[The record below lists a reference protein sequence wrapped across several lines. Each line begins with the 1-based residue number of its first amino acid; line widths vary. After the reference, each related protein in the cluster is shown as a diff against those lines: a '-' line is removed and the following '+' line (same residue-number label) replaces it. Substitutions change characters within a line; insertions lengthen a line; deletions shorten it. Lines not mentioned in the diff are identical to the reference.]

1 MLFANGGIR
10 LGKKYYYHICGLNVR
25 SEIELPEA
33 WEVPC
38 FNTPEVEI
46 YYGKMPAQVNEQ
58 KECGSK
64 AGYWRPNSTWFHT
77 EHVGDFYV
85 SEGKEIV
92 VELEEM
98 IDDRLLRAMILGAGI
113 GNILVHKNILAL
125 HGGAVV
131 SNNQTI
137 IVCGDCGS
145 GKSTIVNELIK
156 NQYCLLADDTVAI
169 KQEEGTVMAI
179 PAYPQQKLCKDAAIH
194 SGYDIGKLVRL
205 DEEREKYAIPRSEEF
220 VNQPTKIQALF
231 YMVKT
236 QQGELKI
243 EEVLGSEKLT
253 MIVDNL
259 YMSQLYQVIGVPPEL
274 MLQCI
279 DVAKQIPVYRVERPS
294 DKMTVK
300 EIVQEIQ
307 RITFPRVVR
316 KA

>member
-10 LGKKYYYHICGLNVR
+10 LEKKYDYHICGLNVR

-33 WEVPC
+33 WDIPC
-38 FNTPEVEI
+38 FNTPDVEI
-46 YYGKMPAQVNEQ
+46 YYGKMPIQVNEQ
-58 KECGSK
+58 KETGSK
-64 AGYWRPNSTWFHT
+64 ACYWRPNSTWFHT

-85 SEGKEIV
+85 SKGKEIV
-92 VELEEM
+92 VELEEK
-98 IDDRLLRAMILGAGI
+98 IDERLLRAMILGAGI

-131 SNNQTI
+131 SKNGTI

-145 GKSTIVNELIK
+145 GKSTIVNELIR

-179 PAYPQQKLCKDAAIH
+179 PAYPQQKLCKDAAIQ
-194 SGYDIGKLVRL
+194 SGFDIDKLVRL
-205 DEEREKYAIPRSEEF
+205 DEEREKYAIPRIDQF
-220 VNQPTKIQALF
+220 VKQPTKIQAFF
-231 YMVKT
+231 YIVKT

-253 MIVDNL
+253 IIVNNL
-259 YMSQLYQVIGVPPEL
+259 YMSQLYQVIGVPLEL
-274 MLQCI
+274 MIQCI
-279 DVAKQIPVYRVERPS
+279 TLAKEIPVYKIERPS

-300 EIVQEIQ
+300 EILREI
-307 RITFPRVVR
+307 RSFT
-316 KA
+316 K